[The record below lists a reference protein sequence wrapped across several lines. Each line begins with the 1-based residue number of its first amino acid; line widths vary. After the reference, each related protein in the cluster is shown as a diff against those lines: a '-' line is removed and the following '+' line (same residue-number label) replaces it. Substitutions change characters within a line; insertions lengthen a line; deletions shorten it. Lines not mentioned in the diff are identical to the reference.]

1 MNTLTL
7 ITISSTISFGM
18 YPSSTASATAL
29 ATAVCAGPNTLLASS
44 KSPTVTLGII
54 KVAGLVIKLGLITL
68 VKGVCPTDKFDKP
81 LAKA

>member
-7 ITISSTISFGM
+7 ITMSSTMSFGM

-29 ATAVCAGPNTLLASS
+29 ATAVCAGPKILLASS
-44 KSPTVTLGII
+44 KSPTVTLGMI

-68 VKGVCPTDKFDKP
+68 VKGVWPTERFDKP